1 MPIQSAPITPQE
13 AERVWKSQARP
24 SARSVA
30 RALTQAGRP
39 VHFTTVARWKRQEL
53 LTRTQ
58 SVELEGSPEDPFA
71 ELPPPVTPPE
81 AKHLWDEQRRP
92 SARSVAKALARAGR
106 PVHFTTVARWKKRE
120 WQVEARLEHPFATA
134 MRKVD
139 LAVPLLTG
147 DATTKAVDIVGDIVG
162 ARAANRESMTE
173 DQALHPVI
181 RESLITLIILVRL
194 LQLKLIAYEPLE
206 IAEFIRT
213 VSQANL
219 AAVKANLELLALE
232 RARDA
237 AR

>member
-1 MPIQSAPITPQE
+1 
-13 AERVWKSQARP
+13 
-24 SARSVA
+24 
-30 RALTQAGRP
+30 
-39 VHFTTVARWKRQEL
+39 
-53 LTRTQ
+53 
-58 SVELEGSPEDPFA
+58 
-71 ELPPPVTPPE
+71 
-81 AKHLWDEQRRP
+81 
-92 SARSVAKALARAGR
+92 
-106 PVHFTTVARWKKRE
+106 
-120 WQVEARLEHPFATA
+120 

>member
-1 MPIQSAPITPQE
+1 M
-13 AERVWKSQARP
+13 ARDRGLLKHDP
-24 SARSVA
+24 DQLAALVAGIRAVPHGEELMAYALTGIDAAASWLAVQQDIVA
-30 RALTQAGRP
+30 RARDRLRTAAAAAERPPSAAQAGC
-39 VHFTTVARWKRQEL
+39 
-53 LTRTQ
+53 
-58 SVELEGSPEDPFA
+58 G
-71 ELPPPVTPPE
+71 
-81 AKHLWDEQRRP
+81 
-92 SARSVAKALARAGR
+92 AGLM
-106 PVHFTTVARWKKRE
+106 VK
-120 WQVEARLEHPFATA
+120 EARLEHPFATA

-139 LAVPLLTG
+139 LAVPLLT
-147 DATTKAVDIVGDIVG
+147 VDIVG

>member
-1 MPIQSAPITPQE
+1 M
-13 AERVWKSQARP
+13 
-24 SARSVA
+24 
-30 RALTQAGRP
+30 
-39 VHFTTVARWKRQEL
+39 
-53 LTRTQ
+53 
-58 SVELEGSPEDPFA
+58 
-71 ELPPPVTPPE
+71 
-81 AKHLWDEQRRP
+81 
-92 SARSVAKALARAGR
+92 
-106 PVHFTTVARWKKRE
+106 
-120 WQVEARLEHPFATA
+120 EARLEHPFATA

-139 LAVPLLTG
+139 LAVPLLT
-147 DATTKAVDIVGDIVG
+147 VDIVG

-219 AAVKANLELLALE
+219 AATKAIVQLQLQALQ
-232 RARDA
+232 RARNA